1 MADGFK
7 LLINSAAKTK
17 KEIEKEVQRIIRK
30 KIENVV
36 DDAIRDAKDALFGG
50 ERIPPRDENF
60 YYGRKTHQVSQELY
74 EDELAYPPETPDNS
88 LPITEKIRQMRELGQ
103 TFYNGYMLRQCAE
116 LTMVKQGEFMRDVT
130 DDFGRSA
137 FCAVERPVYGALS
150 IEQLRTYFTWRTD
163 ARRGTY
169 YKTDKPYVILYCY
182 ELLNKIGVL
191 SSVDAFDHLVGVWEN
206 CREFC
211 PYLDR
216 IMPVWLRDFYAFNDI
231 KEDFS
236 VLEQTFPVQA
246 AASDKVTCDL
256 INKDYSGKLEYL
268 MGCSSY
274 NLKGSIFFSEETAA
288 MLDKA
293 LERVLAALDE
303 YFTSRDIS
311 LFELICG
318 RTKKDHSWTPFSGA
332 YVDRDRMDGFRT
344 CRISVAERYCIK
356 RGQPCRE
363 RFEHAPYRSFI
374 GYVLKCTESV
384 LRERTGFRYSIVPN
398 LSIVLDDFLNRD
410 KLYSAAKEAE
420 FSAIVPD
427 AVNSWCDEH
436 GIFPPPKER
445 RKKKKPNYDE
455 DITTAYGYSPAV
467 PQKVEIDVSNLA
479 EIRRAS
485 DEIAKKLIIEEYED
499 ALPEEK
505 RNEITKRIEDEVFEL
520 RTEQAS
526 LEVHSQ
532 YDFSALD
539 EEWRGLAEC
548 FDTDMLLMLKALRE
562 GNAEALCHER
572 GILPET
578 AFEEINAAALEHIGD
593 CLVENGTIISDYIE
607 DVEHILSVMKTR

>member
-7 LLINSAAKTK
+7 LIINSAAKTK

-36 DDAIRDAKDALFGG
+36 DDAIRDAKEMIFGG
-50 ERIPPRDENF
+50 EKIPPRDNNIR
-60 YYGRKTHQVSQELY
+60 YDKKPQQPSQELSV
-74 EDELAYPPETPDNS
+74 DELAYPPETPDPS

-116 LTMVKQGEFMRDVT
+116 LTIVRQGEFMQDVT

-137 FCAVERPVYGALS
+137 FCAVERPIYGALS

-163 ARRGTY
+163 VRRGIY
-169 YKTDKPYVILYCY
+169 YKTDKPYVMLYCY

-191 SSVDAFDHLVGVWEN
+191 SSQDAFDKLIGVWEN

-211 PYLDR
+211 PYLDT
-216 IMPVWLRDFYAFNDI
+216 IMPIWLRDFYAFNAIRD
-231 KEDFS
+231 DFS
-236 VLEQTFPVQA
+236 EHERLFPTQQT
-246 AASDKVTCDL
+246 ASDKITTELLHKNYC
-256 INKDYSGKLEYL
+256 GKLEYL

-274 NLKGSIFFSEETAA
+274 NLKGSIFFSEETSV
-288 MLDKA
+288 MFDKV
-293 LERVLAALDE
+293 LEKVLSALDV
-303 YFTSRDIS
+303 YFTARDIS

-318 RTKKDHSWTPFSGA
+318 RSKKDHSWTPFAGA
-332 YVDRDRMDGFRT
+332 YVDLDRMDGFRT
-344 CRISVAERYCIK
+344 CRISAAERYCIK
-356 RGQPCRE
+356 RGRPCYE
-363 RFEHAPYRSFI
+363 KFEHAPYRSFI

-445 RKKKKPNYDE
+445 KKKKKPNYNE
-455 DITTAYGYSPAV
+455 ETSTTYGYSPAV
-467 PQKVEIDVSNLA
+467 PQKIEIDVSNLA

-499 ALPEEK
+499 ALPEEQ
-505 RNEITKRIEDEVFEL
+505 RNELTHKIEEEVFEL

-532 YDFSALD
+532 YDFSSLPD
-539 EEWRGLAEC
+539 EWRALAESL
-548 FDTDMLLMLKALRE
+548 DTELLMLLKALYDGE
-562 GNAEALCHER
+562 AETFCR
-572 GILPET
+572 SIGTLPET
-578 AFEEINAAALEHIGD
+578 AYEVINAAALEHIGD
-593 CLVENGTIISDYIE
+593 CIVENGNIISDYREDIE
-607 DVEHILSVMKTR
+607 RILNIINI